1 MLVQVRNTV
10 MKQSLN
16 FNWSFIDRFE
26 EAFLTKLPDNKE
38 TIDIPHSPVKVPYN
52 YFNELDYQKI
62 FTYEKVFDVD
72 DELENKV
79 FILHFAGYMLL
90 AKIYLNDVFL
100 GEHASGYVPVEI
112 DVTKHL
118 KKTGNRLVVVLDSH
132 ENENYPPF
140 GFAVDYLT
148 FAGIYREVSLFSH
161 PRTYLKNIYVNGK
174 MDGTL
179 SVKYDVVGK
188 SDIKVSHTL
197 FYKGS
202 VVTEFQDNQYRLFEP
217 KLWTLNRPR
226 LYELKTVVKSN
237 DGEEEYWTRFG
248 FRDAIFKPDGFYLNN
263 EKVKIVGLNRHQG
276 YPIVGYAMPESTQKE
291 DADLLKE
298 IGLNTVRTSHYP
310 QSEHFLD
317 RCDEIGLLVINEIPG
332 WQFVSKKSEWRDN
345 FMLFLEKMILT
356 ERNHPSLIAH
366 GVRIDESIDDHDLYS
381 KANEL
386 AHELDPNRQT
396 LGVRNFKNSELL
408 EDIYAFNDFIC
419 QDLKVG
425 LDNPKHIKS
434 QGKPYLVTEYLGHMD
449 PYKATAD
456 LDRKIEVAKRH
467 MKVMDDN
474 FKYDKICGAIGW
486 CFVDYHTHID
496 FGSGDHVCAHGV
508 MDMYR
513 NPKFSS
519 YIYAS
524 QQEDKPVM
532 EILSNI
538 KPGDLAEAIYGDIY
552 VATNC
557 DYVALYKNDEFAAN
571 FYPNKKEFKYVK
583 HPLIL
588 IDDLVG
594 KTFQEERF
602 KPKHW
607 ARMGKAFSYYAIH
620 GFTKM
625 KLKDSLFLARMML
638 KYHMKYDDLVYYW
651 NKHVASWGGIAKK
664 WTFKGYKNNKE
675 VLIKEIGPSKV
686 FDLKVE
692 TSRDYLEAKDTYDVL
707 RIKLSHVDEYN
718 SLMYY
723 SQRIVN
729 IKTEGPLE
737 LIGPENQALLGGQL
751 SVFVRSKGKGSA
763 KVKFKMDDI
772 EKEISLEVK

>member
-1 MLVQVRNTV
+1 

-16 FNWSFIDRFE
+16 FAWSFVNHFKE
-26 EAFLTKLPDNKE
+26 EYLKVLPKE
-38 TIDIPHSPVKVPYN
+38 KEQIDIPHSPVKVPYN
-52 YFNELDYQKI
+52 YFNELDYQKV
-62 FTYEKVFDVD
+62 FTYEKIFDVE
-72 DELENKV
+72 DEIENKV

-90 AKIYLNDVFL
+90 AKLYLNDQYL
-100 GEHASGYVPVEI
+100 GEFASGYVPVEI
-112 DVTKHL
+112 DVTEHL
-118 KKTGNRLVVVLDSH
+118 KKKGNRLLVILDSH

-148 FAGIYREVSLFSH
+148 FAGIYREVSLISH
-161 PRTYLKNIYVNGK
+161 PKTYLKNLYVNGK

-179 SVKYDVVGK
+179 SIQYDVVGQ
-188 SDIKVSHTL
+188 STTKVSHTL

-202 VVTEFQDNQYRLFEP
+202 VVTDFNDNQYRLFEP
-217 KLWTLNRPR
+217 KLWSIQKPR
-226 LYELKTVVKSN
+226 LYELRTIIESK
-237 DGEEEYWTRFG
+237 DGKEEYWTKFG
-248 FRDAIFKPDGFYLNN
+248 FRNAVFKADGFYLNG
-263 EKVKIVGLNRHQG
+263 EKIKLVGLNRHQG
-276 YPIVGYAMPESTQKE
+276 YPIVGYAMPESMQKE
-291 DADLLKE
+291 DADLLKHE
-298 IGLNTVRTSHYP
+298 VGLNIVRTSHYP

-317 RCDEIGLLVINEIPG
+317 RCDEIGLLVINEVPG
-332 WQFVSKKSEWRDN
+332 WQFISQKPEWRDN
-345 FMLFLEKMILT
+345 FMTFLEKMILT
-356 ERNHPSLIAH
+356 ERNHPCLIAN
-366 GVRIDESIDDHDLYS
+366 GVRIDESIDDHELYS

-386 AHELDPNRQT
+386 AHKLDPNRQT

-408 EDIYAFNDFIC
+408 EDIYAYNDFIC
-419 QDLKVG
+419 QNLNVG
-425 LDNPKHIKS
+425 LDNPKNIKH

-467 MKVMDDN
+467 MKVLDDN

-496 FGSGDHVCAHGV
+496 FGSGDHICAHGV

-519 YIYAS
+519 YVYAS
-524 QQEDKPVM
+524 QQENKPVM

-538 KPGDLAEAIYGDIY
+538 KPGDIAEAVYGDIY

-557 DYVALYKNDEFAAN
+557 DYIKLYKNDEFVAD

-594 KTFQEERF
+594 KTFHEERF
-602 KPKHW
+602 KEKHW
-607 ARMGKAFSYYAIH
+607 AKMGKTFSYYAIH

-625 KLKDSLFLARMML
+625 KLKDSLFLAMMMI
-638 KYHMKYDDLVYYW
+638 KYHLKYDDLVYYW

-664 WTFKGYKNNKE
+664 WTFKGIKDNKE
-675 VLIKEIGPSKV
+675 VITKEIGPSKV

-692 TSRDYLEAKDTYDVL
+692 LNRDYLEPKETYDVL
-707 RIKLSHVDEYN
+707 RIKLSHVDEYD

-723 SQRIVN
+723 SNRVIN
-729 IKTEGPLE
+729 IKTEGPIE
-737 LIGPENQALLGGQL
+737 LIGPENQTLLGGQL
-751 SVFVRSKGKGSA
+751 SVYIRSEGKGQG
-763 KVKFKMDDI
+763 KVSIKMDNIQKDI
-772 EKEISLEVK
+772 NIEVK

>member
-1 MLVQVRNTV
+1 
-10 MKQSLN
+10 MKQALN
-16 FNWSFIDRFE
+16 FGWSFVDHFKDE
-26 EAFLTKLPDNKE
+26 YLKQLPKE
-38 TIDIPHSPVKVPYN
+38 KIEVDIPHSPVQVPYN
-52 YFNELDYQKI
+52 YFNELDYQNV
-62 FTYEKVFDVD
+62 FTYEKIFDVD

-90 AKIYLNDVFL
+90 AKIYLNDVYL
-100 GEHASGYVPVEI
+100 GEHASGYAPVEI
-112 DVTKHL
+112 DVTDKL
-118 KKTGNRLVVVLDSH
+118 KKKGNRLVVVLDSH

-161 PRTYLKNIYVNGK
+161 PKTYLKNIYVNGK

-179 SVKYDVVGK
+179 SIQYDVVGQ
-188 SDIKVSHTL
+188 SDIKVNHTL

-202 VVTEFQDNQYRLFEP
+202 VVTEFNDNQYRLFEP
-217 KLWTLNRPR
+217 KLWTLNKPR
-226 LYELKTVVKSN
+226 LYELRTVVESK
-237 DGEEEYWTRFG
+237 DGKEEYWTRFG

-276 YPIVGYAMPESTQKE
+276 YPIVGYAMPESMQRE
-291 DADLLKE
+291 DSDLLKYE
-298 IGLNTVRTSHYP
+298 VGLNTVRTSHYP

-317 RCDEIGLLVINEIPG
+317 RCDENGLMVINEIPG
-332 WQFVSKKSEWRDN
+332 WQFVSQKPEWRGN
-345 FMLFLEKMILT
+345 FMMFLEKMILT

-381 KANEL
+381 RANEL
-386 AHELDPNRQT
+386 AHKLDPFRQT

-496 FGSGDHVCAHGV
+496 FGSGDHICAHGV
-508 MDMYR
+508 LDMYR

-524 QQEDKPVM
+524 QQEEKPVM

-538 KPGDLAEAIYGDIY
+538 KPGDIAEAIYGDIY

-557 DYVALYKNDEFAAN
+557 DCVALYKNDEFVAN

-594 KTFQEERF
+594 QTFKEERF
-602 KPKHW
+602 QPKHW
-607 ARMGKAFSYYAIH
+607 ARMGKTFSYYAIH

-625 KLKDSLFLARMML
+625 KLMDSLFLARMML

-664 WTFKGYKNNKE
+664 WTFKGYKGDKE
-675 VLIKEIGPSKV
+675 VLVKEIGPSKV

-692 TSRDYLEAKDTYDVL
+692 ANRDYLEQKDTYDVL
-707 RIKLSHVDEYN
+707 RIKLSHVDEYD

-723 SQRIVN
+723 SQRVVN
-729 IKTEGPLE
+729 IKTEGPIE
-737 LIGPENQALLGGQL
+737 LIGPENQTLLGGQL
-751 SVFVRSKGKGSA
+751 SVYIRSKGKGSA

-772 EKEISLEVK
+772 EKEMNLEIK